1 MIKVG
6 NINTIK
12 VSKPGPKTAVKSGSK
27 GVVKSG
33 SKGAIKSESSE
44 QTTLVARVRNLHPEL
59 VLMSIPNGGKRE
71 PRVAAQMK
79 REGVLA
85 GAPDL
90 FLAEPR
96 ECWHGLFIEMKK
108 KIGGKTSSEQTL
120 VIKLLKDRGYQ
131 VIVAEG
137 ADKAYIELLRYA
149 YGDKLPDW
157 LNRPHGLFSDSLKK

>member
-12 VSKPGPKTAVKSGSK
+12 VSKPGSKAVVKSGSK
-27 GVVKSG
+27 GVV
-33 SKGAIKSESSE
+33 KSESSE

-108 KIGGKTSSEQTL
+108 KIGGKISSEQTS

-137 ADKAYIELLRYA
+137 ADKAYIELLRYV

-157 LNRPHGLFSDSLKK
+157 LNRPHGVFSSSLKK